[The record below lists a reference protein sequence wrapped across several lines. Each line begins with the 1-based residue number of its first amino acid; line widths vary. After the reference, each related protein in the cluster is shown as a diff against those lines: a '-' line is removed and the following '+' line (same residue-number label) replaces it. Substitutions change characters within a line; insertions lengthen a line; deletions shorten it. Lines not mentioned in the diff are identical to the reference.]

1 MASQWFVRGGGKVYG
16 PVDDAQLRRLVAERK
31 MDAATEVA
39 TQASG
44 PWHPAGRIRGLFNA
58 SEPASRPTLMAEP
71 AVPTPLPPDPPQHS
85 VLNGVSPPTMEGR
98 INCPACASLCDVRS
112 RWCPRC
118 GFRFADRIM
127 WLAAGAAVG
136 ICSFMAIGAAVY
148 WRQRVEAQGRQT
160 ALQQELEQQD
170 SARKELEKERLAVLQ
185 SLADLEREIAVS
197 QKNVTG
203 AIDAAVPGMMCLDFQ
218 VASAAK
224 DIDEARLRIDEVFR
238 SEAQGRSSLEQVGE
252 MLGGES
258 NRLGPMKE
266 RSAELAELARKAA
279 AESAV
284 DPQRLF
290 PARLARA
297 QQNLVEAGSPSG
309 RIARQIRELQARRRE
324 ILDQVQAKPDCFVTR
339 QKADEQLAA
348 LDEESKQVEA
358 ASIGFKIQAGALK
371 Y

>member
-1 MASQWFVRGGGKVYG
+1 MASHWFVRGGGKVYG
-16 PVDDAQLRRLVAERK
+16 PVDDAQLRRLVAEYK
-31 MDAATEVA
+31 IHAATEVA

-44 PWHPAGRIRGLFNA
+44 PWHLAGRIRGLFNA
-58 SEPASRPTLMAEP
+58 SDPASRPTRMAEP
-71 AVPTPLPPDPPQHS
+71 AVPTPSGPPQHS
-85 VLNGVSPPTMEGR
+85 ALSSVSPPTMEGR
-98 INCPACASLCDVRS
+98 ISCPACANLCDLRS

-118 GFRFADRIM
+118 GFRFPYRIM
-127 WLAAGAAVG
+127 WLAAGIAVG
-136 ICSFMAIGAAVY
+136 ICSLMAISAVVY

-160 ALQQELEQQD
+160 ALQHELERKD
-170 SARKELEKERLAVLQ
+170 SVRKELEKKGLAVLQ
-185 SLADLEREIAVS
+185 SLAELEREIAVS

-224 DIDEARLRIDEVFR
+224 DIDQARLRIDEVFR

-252 MLGGES
+252 MLAAES
-258 NRLGPMKE
+258 DRLGTMKE
-266 RSAELAELARKAA
+266 RAAELTDLTRKAA

-297 QQNLVEAGSPSG
+297 QQNRVEAGSPSG
-309 RIARQIRELQARRRE
+309 RIARQIRELQARRQE
-324 ILDQVQAKPDCFVTR
+324 ILDQVQAKPDCLVTR

-348 LDEESKQVEA
+348 IDDESKQVEA
-358 ASIGFKIQAGALK
+358 ASIGFKIQVKALK